1 MKGKAALQETKVI
14 KNQTISTFDNTKS
27 GADDLFNPSGI
38 SSMPLREGNCNFSSY
53 IEWLG
58 LSNDPKLVV
67 LSSVHH
73 YYYDA
78 EEMKNIKTV
87 VNLKELNHIK
97 DINSFLH
104 SMFLI
109 LPPKSYLLGCFIDS
123 KKQNLFSF
131 RERKSLDGSK
141 RQSEEFQN
149 GIASRVPILNAL
161 FTFLDAK
168 TNKYLSSSNVTLL
181 LENNGFK
188 VADMTELNGL
198 TYFCSQSQRTLDN

>member
-1 MKGKAALQETKVI
+1 MKGSSTLQETKTI
-14 KNQTISTFDNTKS
+14 KDQMISTPDNTER
-27 GADDLFNPSGI
+27 GAYDPNSLNGVSRMLKTEVNI
-38 SSMPLREGNCNFSSY
+38 SFSNY

-87 VNLKELNHIK
+87 VNLKELNYIK
-97 DINSFLH
+97 DISSFLN

-109 LPPKSYLLGCFIDS
+109 LPPKSYLLGCFVDS
-123 KKQNLFSF
+123 KKQGIFSF
-131 RERKSLDGSK
+131 REKKPVSYNNE
-141 RQSEEFQN
+141 QSEEIKN
-149 GIASRVPILNAL
+149 GITSRVPFLNLL

-168 TNKYLSSSNVTLL
+168 TNKYLSRSNVTLL

-188 VADMTELNGL
+188 IADMTELNGL

>member
-1 MKGKAALQETKVI
+1 MKGRTSWQERKAI
-14 KNQTISTFDNTKS
+14 KNQTISTVNNKKNRA
-27 GADDLFNPSGI
+27 ADLVDPNGI
-38 SSMPLREGNCNFSSY
+38 SGMLLSEGNSNFSSY
-53 IEWLG
+53 LEWLG
-58 LSNDPKLVV
+58 LSSDPKLVV

-87 VNLKELNHIK
+87 VNLKELNYIK
-97 DINSFLH
+97 DINNFLH

-109 LPPKSYLLGCFIDS
+109 LPPKSYLLGCFVDS
-123 KKQNLFSF
+123 KKQNFFSF
-131 RERKSLDGSK
+131 RERKPLGDSYS
-141 RQSEEFQN
+141 QSEEFQN
-149 GIASRVPILNAL
+149 GIASRVPILNTL

-168 TNKYLSSSNVTLL
+168 TNKYLSTNNVSLL

-198 TYFCSQSQRTLDN
+198 TYFCSQSQRTTDN

>member
-1 MKGKAALQETKVI
+1 MKGRSAWQETKAT
-14 KNQTISTFDNTKS
+14 KNQMISTFDNNKS
-27 GADDLFNPSGI
+27 SASDLYDPNGISGI
-38 SSMPLREGNCNFSSY
+38 NLSEGNSNFSSY
-53 IEWLG
+53 LEWLG
-58 LSNDPKLVV
+58 LSSDPKLVV

-87 VNLKELNHIK
+87 VNLKELNYIK

-109 LPPKSYLLGCFIDS
+109 LPPKSYLLGCFVDS

-131 RERKSLDGSK
+131 RQRKPLSGNN

-149 GIASRVPILNAL
+149 GISSRVPILNTL

-168 TNKYLSSSNVTLL
+168 TNKYLSGSNVTLL

-188 VADMTELNGL
+188 VTDMTELNGL